1 MKKKKRSNKKKKHQ
15 NDMEE
20 FLPDSD
26 EIFAF
31 IAGYTSGGAAFGIT
45 WEELG
50 LRPFASPE
58 EIDKAYER
66 YDNGELNEGYSLLEE
81 DVLDDI
87 EDLPFS

>member
-26 EIFAF
+26 EIFSF

-50 LRPFASPE
+50 LQPFATPE

-66 YDNGELNEGYSLLEE
+66 HDNGKLNEGYSPFDEE
-81 DVLDDI
+81 EPDDI